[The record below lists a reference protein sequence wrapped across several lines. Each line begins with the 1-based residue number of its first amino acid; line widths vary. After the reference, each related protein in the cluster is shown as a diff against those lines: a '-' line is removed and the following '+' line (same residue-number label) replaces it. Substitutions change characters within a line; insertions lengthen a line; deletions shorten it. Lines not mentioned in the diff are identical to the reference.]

1 MSRPFLHRAA
11 ARALAV
17 CAVLVPAAAA
27 HADAIMRTQ
36 AMFATTLA
44 EIFVEDERVYAELEI
59 GPPDL
64 VAFRNLLPD
73 ELYDRLPAHQ
83 QEAGLGMQQRLTRF
97 FSHDLV
103 IATADGKP
111 LEGRLIG
118 LEPRERVRRDAVTGE
133 PLPRA
138 DDTEPEIVL
147 FARLEYAF
155 RDRPDALI
163 LHGLRG
169 PSPASVGFVVYHR
182 RVPVNDFRYLAGG
195 HRLELDWDD
204 PWYSRFESRSMRRTY
219 FAPMSGFLYVEPY
232 EVRKEI
238 IARPRTLQQWVDL
251 GLEGRRTI
259 PVAEQPEIKRRVAE
273 FLRAHHRVEIDGEAV
288 EPELARINFLERT
301 LRTSRVIDPPEEL
314 DLDSAILGVIFVYP
328 VDGLPDRVRMDW
340 DLWTD
345 RVPRIPA
352 ASVDQAGPLP
362 TMLEPDFRVLEWQ
375 NFLTNPELPTLTVLA
390 APPGALGRAALWLRW
405 LAVAGLV
412 LSLALWTRRRGRGL
426 GVACAVL
433 ACASGGVF
441 WLAHDAGLSDA
452 RAREVV
458 GGLLHNVYRAFD
470 FRDDERIYDVLSTS
484 VEGDLLEQIYLETRR
499 GLELA
504 NQGGARARVKEVDL
518 VELEASPS
526 GGGGF
531 RARTVWNVGGSV
543 GHWGHMHQ
551 RRNRYRAEI
560 DVASVDGSWKLVG
573 LEILEEE
580 RL

>member
-1 MSRPFLHRAA
+1 
-11 ARALAV
+11 
-17 CAVLVPAAAA
+17 
-27 HADAIMRTQ
+27 
-36 AMFATTLA
+36 
-44 EIFVEDERVYAELEI
+44 
-59 GPPDL
+59 
-64 VAFRNLLPD
+64 
-73 ELYDRLPAHQ
+73 
-83 QEAGLGMQQRLTRF
+83 
-97 FSHDLV
+97 
-103 IATADGKP
+103 
-111 LEGRLIG
+111 
-118 LEPRERVRRDAVTGE
+118 
-133 PLPRA
+133 
-138 DDTEPEIVL
+138 
-147 FARLEYAF
+147 
-155 RDRPDALI
+155 
-163 LHGLRG
+163 
-169 PSPASVGFVVYHR
+169 
-182 RVPVNDFRYLAGG
+182 
-195 HRLELDWDD
+195 
-204 PWYSRFESRSMRRTY
+204 MRRTY

-259 PVAEQPEIKRRVAE
+259 PVAEQPEIKRRVGE
-273 FLRAHHRVEIDGEAV
+273 FLRAHHPVEIDGEAV

-328 VDGLPDRVRMDW
+328 VDGLPERVRMDW

-390 APPGALGRAALWLRW
+390 APPGALQRAALWLRW

-412 LSLALWTRRRGRGL
+412 LSLALWTRRRGPAL
-426 GVACAVL
+426 GGACAVL

-441 WLAHDAGLSDA
+441 WLAHDAALSDA

-526 GGGGF
+526 AGGGF
-531 RARTVWNVGGSV
+531 RARAAWNVAGSV

-560 DVASVDGSWKLVG
+560 DVASVDGRWKLVG